1 MLTQK
6 TKIHYLATTCR
17 YKYNAM
23 KKTNST
29 SDIGDG
35 PVHISDSVEIND
47 TSLHLAVITCAS
59 ENYVHKIVTPAKHV
73 KRWHQT
79 R

>member
-1 MLTQK
+1 
-6 TKIHYLATTCR
+6 
-17 YKYNAM
+17 M
-23 KKTNST
+23 KETNSN

-35 PVHISDSVEIND
+35 PIHISDSVEIND
-47 TSLHLAVITCAS
+47 TSLHLAVIACVA
-59 ENYVHKIVTPAKHV
+59 ENYVRKAVTTAEHV